1 MGKARVF
8 SEAGSL
14 SIVFDAVQLIPLPGF
29 KHPST
34 EENKY
39 RSCLNSMGGRL
50 IDGVFP
56 PSMEGV

>member
-1 MGKARVF
+1 ML

-14 SIVFDAVQLIPLPGF
+14 TIVFDVMQLIPWLGF

-39 RSCLNSMGGRL
+39 KSSL
-50 IDGVFP
+50 
-56 PSMEGV
+56 